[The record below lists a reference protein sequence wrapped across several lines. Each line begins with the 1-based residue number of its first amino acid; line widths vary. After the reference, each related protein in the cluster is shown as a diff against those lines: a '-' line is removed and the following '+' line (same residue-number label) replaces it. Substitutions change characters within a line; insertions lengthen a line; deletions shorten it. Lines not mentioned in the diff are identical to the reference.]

1 VSKNFKNANINSEE
15 KRFFPFL
22 NSRLFDASSQKK
34 LSFDKIDAICDSKRI
49 LKFVLQRP
57 PCNSFIF
64 FGRSN
69 IGKSS
74 LINKLIG
81 VPVNE
86 TSKQPGKTKELVFL
100 RLNTVQRTY
109 FVDAPGYGYASAASK

>member
-1 VSKNFKNANINSEE
+1 
-15 KRFFPFL
+15 
-22 NSRLFDASSQKK
+22 
-34 LSFDKIDAICDSKRI
+34 
-49 LKFVLQRP
+49 LQRP

-109 FVDAPGYGYASAASK
+109 FVDAPGYGYASAASKQEIRSWGKLVEQYLKNTSKGE